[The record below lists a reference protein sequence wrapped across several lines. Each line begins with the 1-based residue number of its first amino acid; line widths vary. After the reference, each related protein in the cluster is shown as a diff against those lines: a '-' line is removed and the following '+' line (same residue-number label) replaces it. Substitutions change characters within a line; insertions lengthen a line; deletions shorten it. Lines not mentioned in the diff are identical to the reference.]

1 MTIKLNEIDF
11 NVNSF
16 LWVGAIKEL
25 NNAGKYFRIQTTDDF
40 LDIMDFGKSER
51 FSNIIVEDIEFTRAL
66 IIKAM
71 NT

>member
-16 LWVGAIKEL
+16 LWVGAIKEI

-51 FSNIIVEDIEFTRAL
+51 FSNIIVADIEFTRAL